1 MKQNLRD
8 SVFLKV
14 VFVGVVTVILLVPLF
29 LIRSLIAERQGRR
42 DIAAI
47 EVGEKW
53 GGLQTIAGPFITVPY
68 LVYWIDENNVQRYS
82 REYAQFLPDSLNI
95 KAKVNPE
102 IRSRGIF
109 DVVVYRTSI
118 QMQGSFSPIDLN
130 ELKLPVDD
138 ILWDEVYI
146 SLAIPDMRGIREDVR
161 FLWNGSRCG
170 FEPGIID
177 QEIFLSGINAK
188 LPDSRR
194 ALAMKNSFELDFNL
208 NGSEELY
215 FIPVGKTNR
224 TEMQSSWPDPSF
236 VGSYLPTE
244 HEIDSEGFKASWEI
258 SYLSRSFQQVWK
270 SSASNFPSIGST
282 VAGSAYGTKLFLSV
296 DHYHKTMRSVKY
308 AILFI
313 ILTFVAFFLL
323 EIINRLNIHPFQ
335 YLLVG
340 LAMSV
345 FYLLLLSLS
354 EHMDF
359 TYSYVLA
366 SVVTIGI
373 ISAYSMKILNKK
385 KRTFFFT
392 LLLVLLYI
400 CLFILLQLEDYALL
414 LGSVIVFLV
423 LGFVMYITRG
433 IDWYSFGLNREAP
446 DRGDHYR
453 GDHDSGDSDRI
464 SKTGK

>member
-1 MKQNLRD
+1 MKTNFRD

-14 VFVGVVTVILLVPLF
+14 LFVGIVTVVLLIPLF
-29 LIRSLIAERQGRR
+29 LIRSLITERQGRR
-42 DIAAI
+42 DVAAV
-47 EVGEKW
+47 EVGGKW
-53 GGLQTIAGPFITVPY
+53 GGLQTVTGPFITVPY
-68 LVYWIDENNVQRYS
+68 LVYWIDENKVQRTS
-82 REYAQFLPDSLNI
+82 RAYAQYLPDDLDI
-95 KAKVNPE
+95 VAKIDPE

-109 DVVVYRTSI
+109 DVVVYRASI
-118 QMQGSFSPIDLN
+118 QMQGEFSPIDLN
-130 ELKLPVDD
+130 ELKLPIDD

-146 SLAIPDMRGIREDVR
+146 ALAIPDMRGIREGVG
-161 FLWNGSRCG
+161 FFWNDANRT
-170 FEPGIID
+170 FEPGIVD
-177 QEIFLSGINAK
+177 QEIFVSGIHAK
-188 LPDSRR
+188 LPDPRSTFGEH
-194 ALAMKNSFELDFNL
+194 NSFRIDLIL

-215 FIPVGKTNR
+215 FTPVGKSNR
-224 TEMQSSWPDPSF
+224 TEVTSSWPDPSF

-244 HEIDSEGFKASWEI
+244 HEIDSDGFTASWEI
-258 SYLSRSFQQVWK
+258 SYLSRSFQQAWK
-270 SSASNFPSIGST
+270 SSASNF
-282 VAGSAYGTKLFLSV
+282 AGIAGAIAHSEYGTKLFLSV

-323 EIINRLNIHPFQ
+323 EIINRLSIHPFQ

-373 ISAYSMKILNKK
+373 ISAYSASILTK
-385 KRTFFFT
+385 KRRSVFFA
-392 LLLVLLYI
+392 LLLVLLYA

-414 LGSVIVFLV
+414 LGSVIVFIV
-423 LGFVMYITRG
+423 LGFVMYITRR
-433 IDWYSFGLNREAP
+433 IDWYSFRLGR
-446 DRGDHYR
+446 
-453 GDHDSGDSDRI
+453 DS
-464 SKTGK
+464 KKEK